1 VPKVPNWQI
10 GRDAEYPYAA
20 SPPKRQVAWVFD
32 TNKCIACQ
40 TCTVA
45 CKTTWTAGEG
55 QEYMFWNNVETK
67 PFGFYP
73 LAWDVKLLE
82 RLGEGRWEGA
92 TGDAKAPYGRY
103 AGRTVFE
110 AAGAGERAAGHLP
123 EPEDWAHPNIG
134 EDEVSEPI
142 GEKASFGLPHR
153 AWMFYLQRIC
163 NHCTY
168 PACLAA
174 CPRQAIYKRPEDG
187 VVLID
192 QRRCRGYQKCVAA
205 CPYKKPM
212 FNPKT
217 GRSEKCIACYP
228 LIEKG
233 LAPRCV
239 QTCIGK
245 IRMVGYL
252 NPPDRAQA
260 DNPMDYL
267 VHKIKVALPLYPQF
281 GTSPNVYYIP
291 PIHVSSEYLAQL
303 FGPGV
308 GAAIETYK
316 RREETLV
323 GLLSLFGSTDH
334 LVERFTVGGGFA
346 AAFQKERELVRV
358 PVREPVVFRVLRD
371 RERGVVRHSVT

>member
-1 VPKVPNWQI
+1 MPKVNNWQI
-10 GRDAEYPYAA
+10 GRAQYYKYEAK
-20 SPPKRQVAWVFD
+20 PPKRQIAWVFD

-45 CKTTWTAGEG
+45 CKTTWTSGKGE
-55 QEYMFWNNVETK
+55 EHMFWNNVETK

-82 RLGEGRWEGA
+82 MTGPQTWEGGVM
-92 TGDAKAPYGRY
+92 T
-103 AGRTVFE
+103 GRTIYEGVKE
-110 AAGAGERAAGHLP
+110 GEEITGHLP
-123 EPEDWAHPNIG
+123 EPEDWDHPNLG
-134 EDEVSEPI
+134 EDEVNTPI
-142 GEKASFGLPHR
+142 PEKASFTLPHQS
-153 AWMFYLQRIC
+153 WMFYLARIC

-174 CPRQAIYKRPEDG
+174 CPRKAIYKRNDDG

-192 QRRCRGYQKCVAA
+192 QSRCRGYQKCIQA

-212 FNPKT
+212 FNPVT

-245 IRMVGYL
+245 IRLVGYIHE
-252 NPPDRAQA
+252 PAQA
-260 DNPMDYL
+260 DKNNPIDYL
-267 VHKIKVALPLYPQF
+267 VHVAKVALPLYPQF

-291 PIHVSSEYLAQL
+291 PIHVAPSYLQQL

-308 GAAIETYK
+308 GQAIETYK
-316 RREETLV
+316 KREETLV

-334 LVERFTVGGGFA
+334 LVESFTVKDGEATALAGG
-346 AAFQKERELVRV
+346 KTLVKV
-358 PVREPVVFRVLRD
+358 PVKEPVVFRVFHD
-371 RERGVVRHSVT
+371 EERHVYRHSVT